1 MKLYYYIIL
10 LPITLAL
17 KVYQSNLSIIN
28 DKDTSGLHFQPQ
40 EYKSFHTKHSF
51 SGCIRFNYKRLYKTV
66 VLLIS
71 DANCSICT
79 SDPSHPFFNLVAEYP
94 NHLSFWGI
102 GRYDLPGEPWASYL
116 TNTPWITGIWNH
128 LCMAYNKVSSH
139 ISVVKVCISN
149 DKRNCQWILSCE
161 PNQCCMFPI
170 HSTDLGIYLKE
181 KGYDNWI
188 LRELPDNFIVWT
200 TNKWHHVCLSY
211 SKVNSRIIVVK
222 VQISLF
228 NYMPILT
235 YFVSG
240 WKGY

>member
-170 HSTDLGIYLKE
+170 HVRFKNQNYCSISTLKVFKTISFLNRKVCQSILIEFENNIPKLKINKKYTPDL
-181 KGYDNWI
+181 
-188 LRELPDNFIVWT
+188 V
-200 TNKWHHVCLSY
+200 
-211 SKVNSRIIVVK
+211 
-222 VQISLF
+222 
-228 NYMPILT
+228 
-235 YFVSG
+235 
-240 WKGY
+240 